1 MGTSQGLTLK
11 TTPQWSSAKRAMT
24 GLLNDFENEAKLEN
38 FMQKFYQAL
47 GNDGIFT
54 GTTTSGGSAAE
65 PIHEATAEV
74 APHHTEAAEE
84 DQKDDVRL
92 EEPGPL
98 PQLICWASFLTLE
111 TTACRK
117 PLSLPTL
124 SELRSLNHQET

>member
-47 GNDGIFT
+47 GNDAIFN
-54 GTTTSGGSAAE
+54 GARLLAGVAAE
-65 PIHEATAEV
+65 PIH
-74 APHHTEAAEE
+74 EAAEE

-92 EEPGPL
+92 EELGPL

-117 PLSLPTL
+117 PLNLPTL